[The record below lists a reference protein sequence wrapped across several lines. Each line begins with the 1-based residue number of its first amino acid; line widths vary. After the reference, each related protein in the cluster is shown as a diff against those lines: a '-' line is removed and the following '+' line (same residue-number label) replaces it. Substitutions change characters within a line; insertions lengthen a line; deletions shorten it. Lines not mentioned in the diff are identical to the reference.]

1 MNKDSM
7 IKRYTKQIIALI
19 LAVFLIISVLPA
31 GNVEAASK
39 IKYEKKIVA
48 YYNEKTTENY
58 AYIDISGLTKKQKVK
73 NVTTSNPAV
82 VTLKSISK
90 SFDKTK
96 TVKVVKSAYS
106 NTYSSGYSTI
116 TLYVKGVGTATVS
129 YKIGNKTYKTKVT
142 VKKFA
147 TPSTSVIITGV
158 NDGKSINSKLDWV
171 DHFCSMDSVDAA
183 NAKLTVKTRKGW
195 KLTYADL
202 YYASTGLSK
211 SRSYDSGFKTFNL
224 GNLSKNENY
233 YMNLTFKDAYD
244 NTYSVT
250 IHFNKVQETNPVL

>member
-19 LAVFLIISVLPA
+19 LAVFLIVSVLPA

-39 IKYEKKIVA
+39 IKYEKKTVA

-58 AYIDISGLTKKQKVK
+58 AYIYISGLTKKQKVK

-147 TPSTSVIITGV
+147 SPSTSIIITGL
-158 NDGKSINSKLDWV
+158 NEGKNINSKLDWV
-171 DHFCSMDSVDAA
+171 NHYCDMDSFDAT
-183 NAKLTVKTRKGW
+183 NSKLTVKTRKGW
-195 KLTYADL
+195 KLTYADFD
-202 YYASTGLSK
+202 YESTGLSK
-211 SRSYDSGFKTFNL
+211 SRTYDNGFKTFKL
-224 GNLSKNENY
+224 GNISKKDRY
-233 YMNLTFKDAYD
+233 YLNLTFTDAYD

-250 IHFNKVQETNPVL
+250 IHFNKVQEANPVL